1 MSALSDSELRAL
13 LDFAGSL
20 ADAARE
26 QTLPYFRRPIAVED
40 KGAAGLYDPVTQ
52 ADRAAETAIR
62 TRIKSAYPDHG
73 ILGEE
78 HGFEPGASPFTWV
91 IDPIDG
97 TRSFIAGVPLWGT
110 LIALNDGE
118 RPILGVMDQPYL
130 RERFVGSRLGA
141 ALVAG
146 SERRALQ
153 TRLCVD
159 LSSAVLL
166 CTDPGMFEGAEHE
179 AFATLSAKVRLRRFG
194 TDCHAYGLLAHGLVD
209 LVVESGLKPYDIQA
223 LVPII
228 EAAGGMVTNWNGG
241 PAYDGGQVIAAGDAR
256 THAAALAI
264 LAGAARPVT

>member
-1 MSALSDSELRAL
+1 MPALSDAELRAL
-13 LDFAGSL
+13 LDFAHTL
-20 ADAARE
+20 ADAARQ

-40 KGAAGLYDPVTQ
+40 KGASGLYDPVTQ
-52 ADRAAETAIR
+52 ADRAAEEAIR
-62 TRIKSAYPDHG
+62 SRIKSVYPDHG

-78 HGFEPGASPFTWV
+78 HGYELGASPFTWV

-118 RPILGVMDQPYL
+118 RPIFGIMDQPYL

-141 ALVAG
+141 ELVAG
-146 SERRALQ
+146 SERRTLQ
-153 TRLCVD
+153 ARPCAD

-166 CTDPGMFEGAEHE
+166 CTDPGMFEGAEQE
-179 AFATLSAKVRLRRFG
+179 AFAALSTRVRLRRFG

-223 LVPII
+223 LVPIV
-228 EAAGGMVTNWNGG
+228 EAAGGVVTDWAGG
-241 PAYDGGQVIAAGDAR
+241 PCYDGGQVVAAGDPR
-256 THAAALAI
+256 MHAAALAV
-264 LAGAARPVT
+264 LADAARPAT